1 MRGVF
6 LVCDYE
12 VGKVRKL
19 VMGETFQAEWWV
31 EITDVTMVRVNALMG
46 GQLVG

>member
-1 MRGVF
+1 M
-6 LVCDYE
+6 VCDYD

-31 EITDVTMVRVNALMG
+31 EITDVKMVWVNALMG
-46 GQLVG
+46 GQLFG